1 MYYYMYSMYM
11 YIPMLTDH
19 FTDQKFKV
27 LPSLSLRLLFWSCK
41 EDCSYSCAWKTVD
54 YFTSHG
60 LTVPQ
65 FHGKVYDI

>member
-19 FTDQKFKV
+19 FTDHRFKV

-41 EDCSYSCAWKTVD
+41 EDCSYNCTWKTVD
-54 YFTSHG
+54 HFTSHG
-60 LTVPQ
+60 LKVPQ